1 VKRIAVLGS
10 TGTIGHNTLE
20 LVRAF
25 PEKFEVVAL
34 GAGRNLGLLRE
45 QIRAFRPAFVTVQE
59 QVDRDTLAREFP
71 ELELGWGGEGLET
84 AVSDARVDV
93 VVVGIVGFAA
103 LAPTLRAIRAR
114 KTVALAN
121 KESLVVAGSLLR
133 QEVATS
139 GATVI
144 PVDSEHNALYQLLQG
159 RPPGEVDTL
168 VLTASGGPLLRR
180 PELPLAEVTPEIATR
195 HPNWKMGP
203 KISVDSATLMNKGLE
218 LIEAHFLFDVPSTRI
233 EVWVHPQSI
242 VHGAIWLTDNSC
254 LAQLSKPD
262 MRSSIGY
269 AMAYPERL
277 AAPIPRL
284 GLSEMARLEFLEPD
298 LVRFPALGLAREALE
313 AGPSSLV
320 ALNAANEVAVEAFLN
335 GRILFPDIPATLSEV
350 LEGHQSLTVSSLDT
364 VFQLDSDAR
373 REAER
378 VVAKRRK

>member
-1 VKRIAVLGS
+1 
-10 TGTIGHNTLE
+10 
-20 LVRAF
+20 
-25 PEKFEVVAL
+25 
-34 GAGRNLGLLRE
+34 
-45 QIRAFRPAFVTVQE
+45 
-59 QVDRDTLAREFP
+59 
-71 ELELGWGGEGLET
+71 
-84 AVSDARVDV
+84 
-93 VVVGIVGFAA
+93 
-103 LAPTLRAIRAR
+103 
-114 KTVALAN
+114 
-121 KESLVVAGSLLR
+121 
-133 QEVATS
+133 
-139 GATVI
+139 
-144 PVDSEHNALYQLLQG
+144 
-159 RPPGEVDTL
+159 
-168 VLTASGGPLLRR
+168 
-180 PELPLAEVTPEIATR
+180 
-195 HPNWKMGP
+195 
-203 KISVDSATLMNKGLE
+203 
-218 LIEAHFLFDVPSTRI
+218 
-233 EVWVHPQSI
+233 
-242 VHGAIWLTDNSC
+242 
-254 LAQLSKPD
+254 